1 MAIFSLAIQTLK
13 SKFSYMSSEDKI
25 HSVTDVTAALK
36 KYPAVLFY
44 FSTMSCSVGEALEP
58 KVRNLISREYP
69 KIEFI
74 WIDMNSAPEVLG
86 AHQVFVEPTILLFV
100 DGKEY
105 LRRSRNIH
113 LAELQG
119 SIQRIYELAFSD

>member
-1 MAIFSLAIQTLK
+1 MSSQESIQT
-13 SKFSYMSSEDKI
+13 
-25 HSVTDVTAALK
+25 VTQVTAALE

-44 FSTMSCSVGEALEP
+44 FSTLSCAVGEALEP
-58 KVRNLISREYP
+58 KVRELIERDYP

-86 AHQVFVEPTILLFV
+86 AYQVFVEPTILLFV
-100 DGKEY
+100 HGKEY

-119 SIQRIYELAFSD
+119 AIQRIYDLAFSD

>member
-1 MAIFSLAIQTLK
+1 MRSENSL
-13 SKFSYMSSEDKI
+13 SSLTE
-25 HSVTDVTAALK
+25 VTAALNK
-36 KYPAVLFY
+36 HSAVLFY
-44 FSTMSCSVGEALEP
+44 FSTLSCSVGEALEP
-58 KVRNLISREYP
+58 KVRDLISKEYP

-74 WIDMNSAPEVLG
+74 WIDMNVAPEVLG

-100 DGKEY
+100 HGKEY

-119 SIQRIYELAFSD
+119 AIQRIYDLAFSD

>member
-1 MAIFSLAIQTLK
+1 
-13 SKFSYMSSEDKI
+13 MSPEDSI
-25 HSVTDVTAALK
+25 HSVTDVAAALK
-36 KYPAVLFY
+36 KYPAALFY
-44 FSTMSCSVGEALEP
+44 FSTLSCSVGEALEP
-58 KVRNLISREYP
+58 KVRDLISREYP

-74 WIDMNSAPEVLG
+74 WIDMNAAPEVLG

-100 DGKEY
+100 HGKEY

-119 SIQRIYELAFSD
+119 SIQRIYDLAFSE